1 MVVGGSRG
9 KPWYAGLHHRTNW
22 SGKRQAA
29 SGKRQAASGKRQAAS
44 GKRISVRL
52 ALKKTVKSLLLF
64 CFCFA

>member
-22 SGKRQAA
+22 

>member
-1 MVVGGSRG
+1 LVC
-9 KPWYAGLHHRTNW
+9 GLASQNKLERQAA